1 MLKEKTIDQL
11 IRELWMS
18 ITKLYNEEAAK
29 YGGTMSIGYVLL
41 KIDPQIGT
49 PSTAL
54 APMLG
59 METTSLSRTLK
70 NMEDKGLIFR
80 EKNPLD
86 GRSVLIKLTDYGCQ
100 MREKSKETVL
110 NFNAAINEKID
121 AQDLEVFKNVSTTM
135 LDLVNER
142 KIFK

>member
-1 MLKEKTIDQL
+1 MLKEKTIDQI

-59 METTSLSRTLK
+59 MEVTSLSRTLK
-70 NMEDKGLIFR
+70 KMEDKGLIFR
-80 EKNPLD
+80 EKNPTD

-110 NFNAAINEKID
+110 NFNDAVKQNIA
-121 AQDLEVFKNVSTTM
+121 AQDLEIFKNVSTTM
-135 LDLVNER
+135 LNLVNER

>member
-1 MLKEKTIDQL
+1 MMKEKTIDQL

-70 NMEDKGLIFR
+70 NMEGKGLIYR

-110 NFNAAINEKID
+110 NFNAAINEKIN
-121 AQDLEVFKNVSTTM
+121 AQDLEIFKNVSARM
-135 LDLVNER
+135 LNLVNER